1 MNKQN
6 IIDKFNEKNIYIIP
20 EEYLKRGWDGI
31 LGNSIEEIL
40 GIKENNNTSSDL
52 ENYEVKTKK
61 NNSNSKITLFNRGNR
76 RKTEKDPYLHWN
88 VPLSYIL
95 ESFNTGYVDVNINTN
110 KHNLCLEVNSDTIEI
125 IQYPNNK
132 KLYQIYLND
141 LDNILKTKLKNII
154 LIKSLID
161 DTKIIVKEL

>member
-1 MNKQN
+1 M
-6 IIDKFNEKNIYIIP
+6 
-20 EEYLKRGWDGI
+20 
-31 LGNSIEEIL
+31 
-40 GIKENNNTSSDL
+40 
-52 ENYEVKTKK
+52 
-61 NNSNSKITLFNRGNR
+61 
-76 RKTEKDPYLHWN
+76 
-88 VPLSYIL
+88 
-95 ESFNTGYVDVNINTN
+95 DVNINTN